1 MIVNSVRF
9 NPNNIFIKSNPNKVL
24 AFRGTDNP
32 LEIQDQYISSE
43 SKNNTVTILGSSKD
57 ADFIKDAITMTSL
70 ISNELVKR
78 GYSILTGC
86 GDKGIMGAA
95 YKGALSAE
103 KDPENPEK
111 NLAILTKP
119 LWGDEDTQHCK
130 VISKPAVSE
139 SDRIENG
146 FLKASNNFL
155 IMPGGPCSIQEAST
169 LIAKNKYRAKDT
181 PPLNIFL
188 VGKDYYKGLIQQY
201 DDMDKKAGLL
211 GTKPEN
217 LFKVIEPEDVLK
229 KFPDLNQSERK
240 IDTVA

>member
-1 MIVNSVRF
+1 MSIAVNSFRLI
-9 NPNNIFIKSNPNKVL
+9 PNSNKVI
-24 AFRGTDNP
+24 AFRGEKSSANP
-32 LEIQDQYISSE
+32 LKIPDQYLSTE
-43 SKNNTVTILGSSKD
+43 SKNKRVTVLGSSRD
-57 ADFIKDAITMTSL
+57 ADSIKNSITMTSL

-78 GYSILTGC
+78 GYEILTGC

-95 YKGALSAE
+95 YRGASSAE

-111 NLAILTKP
+111 NLAILVNP
-119 LWGDEDTQHCK
+119 LWGDEDLKHCK
-130 VISKPAVSE
+130 VISKPASSE

-155 IMPGGPCSIQEAST
+155 VMPGGACSIQEAST
-169 LIAKNKYRAKDT
+169 LIAKNKYRAKDA
-181 PPLNIFL
+181 PPMNIFL

-201 DDMDKKAGLL
+201 ADMNKAGLL
-211 GTKPEN
+211 GTKPKN

-229 KFPDLNQSERK
+229 EFPDLKQSENK